1 METDTRPIQATRPER
16 NAQLDGLR
24 GYAAFVVA
32 IYHVITGT
40 EPSLIARILPVT
52 IQSLRDGYDLI
63 LKVVL
68 LMVSGETA
76 VVIFFVLSGVV
87 LFKSLAADRTPF
99 LTMSYQFVVRRLFRI
114 YPAMLVCLIACALL
128 FPLAGIAVTWETF
141 IRNALLIQFH
151 LNGATW
157 TLAVEFLAIPLFL
170 AAALSFRRFGEWG
183 LVGLLLLIWLATR
196 KPVATAVL
204 HLQLTQV
211 HWFAFA
217 LGMLIPTRIGERAA
231 RVLPLAALPIFFI
244 CMLLARHVVEGP
256 NTGLK
261 LLQWSAAFVVLML
274 YYGKSGAFGR
284 FLEWPISQFL
294 GRISYSFYLFNVL
307 FLEVICHF
315 LRGQPWVAGRPL
327 EVGLLASVVVIA
339 LTLPVSYLS
348 ARFVEE
354 PAIRAGRAFLKHK
367 WFRRAGEEAASRE
380 AAATNR

>member
-1 METDTRPIQATRPER
+1 MEADPRISGPALPTR

-40 EPSLIARILPVT
+40 EPSLITRILPVT
-52 IQSLRDGYDLI
+52 IQSLRDGYDVT
-63 LKVVL
+63 LKIVL

-99 LTMSYQFVVRRLFRI
+99 LTLSYQFVVRRLFRI
-114 YPAMLVCLIACALL
+114 YPAMLICLIACALL

-141 IRNALLIQFH
+141 IKNALLIQFH

-170 AAALSFRRFGEWG
+170 AAALAFRRFREWG
-183 LVGLLLLIWLATR
+183 LIAVLLLAWLAAQKTSS
-196 KPVATAVL
+196 VM
-204 HLQLTQV
+204 HFQLMKTF
-211 HWFAFA
+211 WLAFA
-217 LGMLIPTRIGERAA
+217 LGMLIPTRIGERVAQ
-231 RVLPLAALPIFFI
+231 VLPLAALPAFFI

-339 LTLPVSYLS
+339 LTLPVAYLS

-354 PAIRAGRAFLKHK
+354 PAIRAGRAFLKHR
-367 WFRRAGEEAASRE
+367 WFRRAGEEAESRE